1 MKKKMYQQPITEVVA
16 AAPTNMIAA
25 SMLDEGETETIGI
38 YDDDVVPPILG
49 L

>member
-25 SMLDEGETETIGI
+25 SMLDEGETETRFRNHF
-38 YDDDVVPPILG
+38 
-49 L
+49 